1 MSKEVQ
7 NKKNKKKGNV
17 SPKKTKLKKYLTKEN
32 IIYFV
37 IALIDIFIII
47 YAARKNFINY
57 VTIDNNKPIYLGS
70 IHNLFLGRNYITIV
84 TTIVVYL
91 YIIILNKFYFKK
103 KLNIK
108 YLLIAL
114 FIILILN
121 CITFYLFTNKVY

>member
-1 MSKEVQ
+1 MLKEVQ